1 MRVNGPWHSWLLNGG
16 SEASPGR
23 RGTGIL
29 PDEGRHPRPA
39 HNRRHDMTRS
49 TKIIAALAAALAT
62 SGTVAFPAYAAEGK
76 VSAVS
81 YADLDLASADGAASL
96 KKRVERAARDVCTF
110 EGDRSLDGA
119 MEAKACAKVAT
130 ARAMPQVELALAK
143 AGTQLAD
150 NGRITVAAH

>member
-1 MRVNGPWHSWLLNGG
+1 
-16 SEASPGR
+16 
-23 RGTGIL
+23 
-29 PDEGRHPRPA
+29 
-39 HNRRHDMTRS
+39 MTRS

-62 SGTVAFPAYAAEGK
+62 SGTVAFPAYVAEGGK